1 MKNRTKKLRKKEE
14 NYIRIRKKIESIN
27 NVIIR
32 IKERIR
38 KNLLCV
44 IGRSTLIG

>member
-27 NVIIR
+27 NVVIR
-32 IKERIR
+32 MNERIR
-38 KNLLCV
+38 KSLFVCN
-44 IGRSTLIG
+44 R

>member
-27 NVIIR
+27 NVVIR
-32 IKERIR
+32 INERIR

-44 IGRSTLIG
+44 IGRSALIG